1 MKITHKNCLIG
12 YLSHWQSAM
21 KAREAV
27 QHSGT
32 FTPGLPQPVRSFTRR
47 KYGICLMLELLDDR
61 LKQVEHLVKDIDP
74 GMDIGLFSK
83 GYSEAMT
90 FMDTTYIFVR
100 SLLDDV
106 SGIIEYLYKSNK
118 MAGIPKSFSDLLKK
132 AKAGRVPKDLIHV
145 LQPCQDWFP
154 KLKKDRDDIVH
165 EYETNFIGF
174 VMNPKKGGWTSIHF
188 SGKTPGVMENG
199 GVGIRANLGLLL
211 ANYQS
216 FIDDL
221 LDLLDRK
228 FFEWYGIVSSR
239 NSRASSILEG
249 RSANMLLW
257 AIDYGGYTND
267 ELLFRGDDNWAGLRS
282 KLK

>member
-1 MKITHKNCLIG
+1 MCEEKFMEITHKNYLIG

-27 QHSGT
+27 RQSGT
-32 FTPGLPQPVRSFTRR
+32 FAAGLPQPVKSFTRR
-47 KYGICLMLELLDDR
+47 EYGICLMLELLDDR
-61 LKQVEHLVKDIDP
+61 LKQVEYLVKDIEP
-74 GMDIGLFSK
+74 GKDIGLFSK
-83 GYSEAMT
+83 GCSEAMT

-100 SLLDDV
+100 SILDDV
-106 SGIIEYLYKSNK
+106 SAIIEYLYKSNK

-132 AKAGRVPKDLIHV
+132 AKAGRVPEDLIQV

-174 VMNPKKGGWTSIHF
+174 VMNPKERGWTSIQF
-188 SGKTPGVMENG
+188 SGKTSGVIENG
-199 GVGIRANLGLLL
+199 GVGIRANLGVLL

-221 LDLLDRK
+221 LDLWDRK

-239 NSRASSILEG
+239 NSRPSSILEG

-257 AIDYGGYTND
+257 AINYGKYTND
-267 ELLFRGDDNWAGLRS
+267 KLLISR
-282 KLK
+282 